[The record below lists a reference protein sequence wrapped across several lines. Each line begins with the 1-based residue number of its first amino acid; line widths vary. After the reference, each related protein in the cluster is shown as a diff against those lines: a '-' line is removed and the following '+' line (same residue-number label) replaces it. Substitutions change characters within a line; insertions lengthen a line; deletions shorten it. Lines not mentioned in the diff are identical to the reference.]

1 MSTPEDIEI
10 AKQANAAV
18 IAREGTALTGV
29 SSELAFDEPMV
40 IEGQLPNFVPVAEA
54 EGSITPYA
62 DGPAPVA
69 TPYADGTADGFTGP
83 ADPFN
88 QSWVDHRI
96 RQVTG
101 PNPQELDPYGG
112 PMSLTPDSPE
122 PLSDFGVDAFDPHD
136 IFASIDNP
144 TYAYD
149 SRYDPPDDAPDGPG
163 PSFKS
168 TAKSPYGGGVSK
180 TPYADAAE
188 LDDKKRAAKALALY
202 KLTKPVFDALSPE
215 EQEAEINQ
223 IIGAQDV
230 LEGVGEGEIQTTE
243 GLAPSAIGAD
253 AQTMSAKGA
262 RSPQATLA
270 QIAVDQQKLKL
281 QSINQEIV
289 STDRAVA
296 RSRVLEAEA
305 ADDTEAKIADSDKA
319 FNELKSAMDSVGD
332 FKVDRDR
339 YWDNKSTGLKIATAI
354 SLMLSAYAHAKSG
367 RGGVDPAL
375 KMMMQAVEN
384 DISDQVKNYN
394 SRVAGVGRKQSL
406 YGLFR
411 QRGLDSQQAEKAATM
426 KAFSELRMDLGRQ
439 KLRTNSQMAK
449 LQIEEAEMKLK
460 MAEQGI
466 ASGFAP
472 TTFNQWQRAKE
483 HEYKMSSDIQK
494 RTSNVVR
501 GGRRLLA
508 RDKTEA
514 ARGDKIEATANKGVR
529 AFQDM
534 RNLINKME
542 VTDLF
547 NPWSQLRQQIKT
559 QRAIMFRTYKDVVSP
574 GTIMS
579 DQDAL
584 RVAKID
590 RDPTDISIGNWTDVK
605 GFTSF
610 SLTALDDFEKSLLS
624 KRDDDLRGIFR
635 NYPTP
640 KRIDKR
646 TIYNTGPVKPRGGR

>member
-1 MSTPEDIEI
+1 
-10 AKQANAAV
+10 
-18 IAREGTALTGV
+18 
-29 SSELAFDEPMV
+29 
-40 IEGQLPNFVPVAEA
+40 
-54 EGSITPYA
+54 
-62 DGPAPVA
+62 
-69 TPYADGTADGFTGP
+69 
-83 ADPFN
+83 
-88 QSWVDHRI
+88 
-96 RQVTG
+96 
-101 PNPQELDPYGG
+101 
-112 PMSLTPDSPE
+112 
-122 PLSDFGVDAFDPHD
+122 
-136 IFASIDNP
+136 
-144 TYAYD
+144 
-149 SRYDPPDDAPDGPG
+149 
-163 PSFKS
+163 
-168 TAKSPYGGGVSK
+168 
-180 TPYADAAE
+180 
-188 LDDKKRAAKALALY
+188 
-202 KLTKPVFDALSPE
+202 
-215 EQEAEINQ
+215 
-223 IIGAQDV
+223 
-230 LEGVGEGEIQTTE
+230 
-243 GLAPSAIGAD
+243 
-253 AQTMSAKGA
+253 
-262 RSPQATLA
+262 LA
-270 QIAVDQQKLKL
+270 QLAVDQQRLKM

-296 RSRVLEAEA
+296 RSRVLEGEA
-305 ADDTEAKIADSDKA
+305 ADDTEAKIAQSDKA

-332 FKVDRDR
+332 FKVDRGR

-394 SRVAGVGRKQSL
+394 SKVAGLGRKQSL

-411 QRGLDSQQAEKAATM
+411 QRGLDSVQAEKAATM
-426 KAFSELRMDLGRQ
+426 KAFAELRMDLGRQ

-466 ASGFAP
+466 AGTYAP
-472 TTFNQWQRAKE
+472 KNFSEQQRAKE
-483 HEYKMSSDIQK
+483 HEYKVSSDIQK

-501 GGRRLLA
+501 EGKRLLA

-514 ARGDKIEATANKGVR
+514 ARGDKIEATANKGVK

-534 RNLINKME
+534 RNLINQME